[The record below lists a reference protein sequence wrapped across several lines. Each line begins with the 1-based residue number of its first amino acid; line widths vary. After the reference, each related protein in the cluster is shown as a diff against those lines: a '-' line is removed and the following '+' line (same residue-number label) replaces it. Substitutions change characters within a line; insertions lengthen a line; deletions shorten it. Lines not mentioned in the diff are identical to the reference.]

1 MLGAPAARPSFRLQ
15 AAVTCFHPAVSSSG
29 PSLPDFSPAPRMPI
43 GEWLRHQTYSASAE
57 RRFRDARALA
67 AHPLEHTSPFPLAP
81 EHEGRGRVG
90 GGRVWRRGR
99 GEAGLR
105 VCACA
110 HGDGGGAD
118 SNNARRLA
126 SGILTKPKDVDKELF
141 RCYSCAY
148 FRQLSDRNLFQSDF
162 SSRDSVRNCVIE
174 HYPSLAK
181 GAAILNILC
190 Q

>member
-1 MLGAPAARPSFRLQ
+1 M
-15 AAVTCFHPAVSSSG
+15 
-29 PSLPDFSPAPRMPI
+29 
-43 GEWLRHQTYSASAE
+43 
-57 RRFRDARALA
+57 
-67 AHPLEHTSPFPLAP
+67 
-81 EHEGRGRVG
+81 
-90 GGRVWRRGR
+90 
-99 GEAGLR
+99 R

-118 SNNARRLA
+118 SNKARRLT

-190 Q
+190 QE